1 MDCKV
6 RAGSSPAFSTKGL
19 SFIKLNPFFVIFT
32 YMKSILSIL
41 LFIIFHNS
49 IAQELRFH
57 LLDSNLN
64 EVVLRNPNKI
74 SNTER
79 LKIHNYVE
87 YSVDIDSKV
96 TNISYYYAQGKI
108 PTYDKWSN
116 NTTTNKYGRISFS
129 KPENREGI
137 LRSRG
142 SIVPYKFVQGVRFR
156 EADHSTLNFKK
167 YWPNGQFWRESRQ
180 GKDGKLLDGE
190 TLIYYSNGNLYESF
204 NTING
209 LNVGKFIRN
218 GNGWKFIGN
227 FESGIRKSLRLD
239 YNSGAYNIYSLD
251 EEGDVIDNKTK
262 SFNSIGIE
270 IYNSSNGWTESSI
283 KNFFDN
289 QETRGL
295 LEGIFTVKHPKTDRS
310 YKLAVLSNSD
320 GNYYGRQLSGFMYNV
335 DAWESGEVRC
345 EFEETAVD
353 GFYNLTWYDDYKKQ
367 EVSEIV
373 EAKAGGSIMTF
384 ADYSMIRLYPKVGSS
399 NNSPISR
406 STETTESWKGNGSGI
421 IFTKDG
427 YIATNYHV
435 IEDAS
440 EIEVEFK
447 YEREIKTFRAE
458 VVRTDPTND
467 LAIIKIND
475 PAFNNLKS
483 LLYNFKTRRSQI
495 GESVFAL
502 GFPKALSIMGKDM
515 KFTDGKISSLTGFMG
530 DVTVYQTST
539 PIQPG
544 NSGGPLFDTKGNLI
558 AINSAKIVADDVD
571 NVSYSIKSI
580 YLLTLID
587 ALPREI
593 ELPSSS
599 YLNQKP
605 LTEQIKIL
613 ERYVTLIKVK

>member
-1 MDCKV
+1 MKN
-6 RAGSSPAFSTKGL
+6 
-19 SFIKLNPFFVIFT
+19 FIYLFF
-32 YMKSILSIL
+32 
-41 LFIIFHNS
+41 LFIFLS
-49 IAQELRFH
+49 SSAQELRFH

-74 SNTER
+74 SKTEK

-87 YSVDIDSKV
+87 YYIDTDSKI
-96 TNISYYYAQGKI
+96 TNLSYYYAQGKI
-108 PTYDKWSN
+108 PTYDNWSTE
-116 NTTTNKYGRISFS
+116 TTSNKYGRISFS
-129 KPENREGI
+129 KPQNREGI

-142 SIVPYKFVQGVRFR
+142 SVIPVKFVEGQLFR
-156 EADHSTLNFKK
+156 SADHIILNFKK
-167 YWPNGQFWRESRQ
+167 YWPNGQLMYENRFDNEGISLDREF
-180 GKDGKLLDGE
+180 L
-190 TLIYYSNGNLYESF
+190 YFFSNGNLYQSF
-204 NTING
+204 NFLNG
-209 LNVGKFIRN
+209 SIEGKFI
-218 GNGWKFIGN
+218 GFGDGWKVIAN
-227 FESGIRKSLRLD
+227 YESGVRKSLRMNYD
-239 YNSGAYNIYSLD
+239 SGAYNIYSLN
-251 EEGDVIDNKTK
+251 EEGEVIENKTK
-262 SFNSIGIE
+262 SFNSNGSE
-270 IYNSSNGWTESSI
+270 IYSGNRWTESSI
-283 KNFFDN
+283 KKFFDN
-289 QETRGL
+289 QETRGF

-310 YKLAVLSNSD
+310 YKLAVLLGFD
-320 GNYYGRQLSGFMYNV
+320 GNYNGVQLSGFMYNA
-335 DAWESGEVRC
+335 DAWEPGETRC
-345 EFEETAVD
+345 KLEETAVD

-384 ADYSMIRLYPKVGSS
+384 SDYSMIRLYPKVGSS
-399 NNSPISR
+399 NNRPTSR
-406 STETTESWKGNGSGI
+406 STEITGSWKGNGSGI

-435 IEDAS
+435 IEDAN

-558 AINSAKIVADDVD
+558 AINTSKIVADDVD

-587 ALPREI
+587 ALPRAI
-593 ELPSSS
+593 ELPSSG
-599 YLNQKP
+599 YLFQKP

>member
-1 MDCKV
+1 
-6 RAGSSPAFSTKGL
+6 
-19 SFIKLNPFFVIFT
+19 
-32 YMKSILSIL
+32 MKSLFPILF
-41 LFIIFHNS
+41 FIIFNNS

-57 LLDSNLN
+57 LLDSNLH

-74 SNTER
+74 SNTEK

-87 YSVDIDSKV
+87 YYVDTDSEV
-96 TNISYYYAQGKI
+96 TNLSYYYAQGKI
-108 PTYDKWSN
+108 PTYDNWSVE
-116 NTTTNKYGRISFS
+116 TTTNKYGRISFS
-129 KPENREGI
+129 KPENRKGI

-142 SIVPYKFVQGVRFR
+142 SIVPVKFVEGQRFR
-156 EADHSTLNFKK
+156 NSDYVLQNFKK
-167 YWPNGQFWRESRQ
+167 YWPNGQLMRESRNDNE
-180 GKDGKLLDGE
+180 GNSLDGE
-190 TLIYYSNGNLYESF
+190 KLIYYSNGTVSDSYNIL
-204 NTING
+204 NG
-209 LNVGKFIRN
+209 LVEGKFIRN
-218 GNGWKFIGN
+218 GDGWKAIAN
-227 FESGIRKSLRLD
+227 FESGVRKSLRMN
-239 YNSGAYNIYSLD
+239 YNSGAYNIYSLN

-262 SFNSIGIE
+262 SFSSDGIE
-270 IYNSSNGWTESSI
+270 VYNSNNGWAESSI

-289 QETRGL
+289 QETRGV
-295 LEGIFTVKHPKTDRS
+295 LEGIFTVKHPETDRS
-310 YKLAVLSNSD
+310 YKLAILKYSD
-320 GNYYGRQLSGFMYNV
+320 GNFYGRQLSGFMYNV

-345 EFEETAVD
+345 KFEETAVD

-384 ADYSMIRLYPKVGSS
+384 AGYNMIRLYPKVGYN

-406 STETTESWKGNGSGI
+406 STEITGSWKGNGSGI

-435 IEDAS
+435 IEDAN

-447 YEREIKTFRAE
+447 YEKEIKSYRAE
-458 VVRTDPTND
+458 VVRTDPIND

-475 PAFNNLKS
+475 PNFNNLKS

-502 GFPKALSIMGKDM
+502 GFPKALSMMGKDM
-515 KFTDGKISSLTGFMG
+515 KFTDGKISSLTGAMG

-558 AINSAKIVADDVD
+558 AINTAKIVADDVD

-587 ALPREI
+587 ALPRAI
-593 ELPSSS
+593 ELPSSG
-599 YLNQKP
+599 YLFQKP

>member
-1 MDCKV
+1 MKNLI
-6 RAGSSPAFSTKGL
+6 SL
-19 SFIKLNPFFVIFT
+19 FF
-32 YMKSILSIL
+32 
-41 LFIIFHNS
+41 LFIFLS
-49 IAQELRFH
+49 SSAQELRFH

-74 SNTER
+74 SKWER
-79 LKIHNYVE
+79 VEIHNYVE
-87 YSVDIDSKV
+87 YYVDTDSKV
-96 TNISYYYAQGKI
+96 TNITYYYANGKFPI
-108 PTYDKWSN
+108 VTEGEFETKVRTYS
-116 NTTTNKYGRISFS
+116 RVSFS
-129 KPENREGI
+129 KPEDRAGV

-142 SIVPYKFVQGVRFR
+142 SVIPVRPPQGRFMN
-156 EADHSTLNFKK
+156 DDFKPQIFKK
-167 YWPNGQFWRESRQ
+167 YWPNGLLMNSSGE
-180 GKDGKLLDGE
+180 DGLTK
-190 TLIYYSNGNLYESF
+190 TYYSDGSMHESF
-204 NTING
+204 NYLNG
-209 LNVGKFIRN
+209 DLVGKFIRN
-218 GNGWKFIGN
+218 GNGWKAISN
-227 FESGIRKSLRLD
+227 YESGVRKSLRINFD
-239 YNSGAYNIYSLD
+239 SGAYDTYSLN
-251 EEGDVIDNKTK
+251 EEGVVIDNKTK
-262 SFNSIGIE
+262 SFNSNGIE
-270 IYNSSNGWTESSI
+270 IYNSDNGWTESSI

-289 QETRGL
+289 QETRGV
-295 LEGIFTVKHPKTDRS
+295 LEGIFTVKHPKTDRN

-320 GNYYGRQLSGFMYNV
+320 GNYYGRQLTGFMYNV
-335 DAWESGEVRC
+335 DAWEPGEVRC
-345 EFEETAVD
+345 KIEETAVD

-399 NNSPISR
+399 NNSPIRR
-406 STETTESWKGNGSGI
+406 STETAESWKGNGSGI
-421 IFTKDG
+421 IFSKDG
-427 YIATNYHV
+427 YIATNHHV
-435 IEDAS
+435 IENAN

-447 YEREIKTFRAE
+447 HEGEIRTFNAE

-483 LLYNFKTRRSQI
+483 ILYNFKTRRSQI

-502 GFPKALSIMGKDM
+502 GFPKALSMMGKDM
-515 KFTDGKISSLTGFMG
+515 KFTDGKISSLTGAMG

-558 AINSAKIVADDVD
+558 AINSTKIVADDVD

-587 ALPREI
+587 ALPRTI
-593 ELPSSS
+593 ELPSSG
-599 YLNQKP
+599 YLYQKP

>member
-1 MDCKV
+1 MKNLISLFFLFV
-6 RAGSSPAFSTKGL
+6 FLSSS
-19 SFIKLNPFFVIFT
+19 
-32 YMKSILSIL
+32 
-41 LFIIFHNS
+41 
-49 IAQELRFH
+49 AQELRFH

-74 SNTER
+74 SKWER
-79 LKIHNYVE
+79 VEIHNYVE
-87 YSVDIDSKV
+87 YYVDTDSKV
-96 TNISYYYAQGKI
+96 TNLTYYYAQGKI
-108 PTYDKWSN
+108 PTYDKWSKEP
-116 NTTTNKYGRISFS
+116 TIANKYASGILRRISFS
-129 KPENREGI
+129 KPEYRTGS
-137 LRSRG
+137 LRSKG
-142 SIVPYKFVQGVRFR
+142 SIVPVKFVQGARFR
-156 EADHSTLNFKK
+156 SEDYVVQNFKK
-167 YWPNGQFWRESRQ
+167 YWPNGQLLYHSRIAA
-180 GKDGKLLDGE
+180 DGNADDGE
-190 TLIYYSNGNLYESF
+190 SNTYYSDGSIYESF
-204 NTING
+204 NYLNG
-209 LNVGKFIRN
+209 DVVGKYIRN
-218 GNGWKFIGN
+218 GNGWKAISN
-227 FESGIRKSLRLD
+227 YESGVRKSLRINFD
-239 YNSGAYNIYSLD
+239 SGAYNTYSLN

-262 SFNSIGIE
+262 SFNSNGIE
-270 IYNSSNGWTESSI
+270 IYNSDKGWTESSI

-289 QETRGL
+289 QETRGF

-320 GNYYGRQLSGFMYNV
+320 GNYYGRQLTGFMYNSN
-335 DAWESGEVRC
+335 AWKSGEVRC
-345 EFEETAVD
+345 KFEETAVD

-399 NNSPISR
+399 NNSPIRR
-406 STETTESWKGNGSGI
+406 STETAESWKGNGSGI
-421 IFTKDG
+421 IFSKDG
-427 YIATNYHV
+427 YIATNHHV
-435 IEDAS
+435 IENAN

-447 YEREIKTFRAE
+447 HEGEIRTFNAE

-483 LLYNFKTRRSQI
+483 ILYNFKTRRSQI

-502 GFPKALSIMGKDM
+502 GFPKALSMMGKDM
-515 KFTDGKISSLTGFMG
+515 KFTDGKISSLTGAMG

-558 AINSAKIVADDVD
+558 AINSAKIVADDID

-587 ALPREI
+587 ALPRTI
-593 ELPSSS
+593 ELPSSG
-599 YLNQKP
+599 YLYQKP